1 MVLPARPSCSSSF
14 SWRLIAGL
22 YIVAYTSNV
31 FLTIIQQTAG
41 GIDTITWT
49 KEPWNDWIGKTLHL
63 ALIVACWLVPLG
75 IVLRLIGPESLAA
88 STALYVGVPALVF
101 CLLFPITLLSSF
113 SGGSPLGSAAG
124 SCLAHGPLSG
134 RDLRLL
140 SAVRAVVLA
149 GAAAVYVTLAHGIY
163 YVLPALATVLHFLPP
178 AFSDFHVE
186 SGGVGAGTVT
196 RFKVTA
202 GGRTREY
209 RMRVD
214 EPEPGRVLTESD
226 TGSSLVTTTTVSPR
240 DGASLVQI
248 STAWDGAGGIG
259 GVFERMFAPR
269 VMQAIY
275 ADGLERLN
283 VYARGQRLEQ

>member
-1 MVLPARPSCSSSF
+1 MARIAVSAEGTVEAPADTVYRY
-14 SWRLIAGL
+14 IA
-22 YIVAYTSNV
+22 
-31 FLTIIQQTAG
+31 
-41 GIDTITWT
+41 DMR
-49 KEPWNDWIGKTLHL
+49 EHHP
-63 ALIVACWLVPLG
+63 
-75 IVLRLIGPESLAA
+75 R
-88 STALYVGVPALVF
+88 
-101 CLLFPITLLSSF
+101 
-113 SGGSPLGSAAG
+113 
-124 SCLAHGPLSG
+124 
-134 RDLRLL
+134 
-140 SAVRAVVLA
+140 
-149 GAAAVYVTLAHGIY
+149 
-163 YVLPALATVLHFLPP
+163 FLPP
-178 AFSDFHVE
+178 AFSDFRVE
-186 SGGVGAGTVT
+186 SGGVGAGTIL
-196 RFKVTA
+196 RYKLTA

-209 RMRVD
+209 RTKIA